1 MQVIGAQ
8 RDEELGVVVVE
19 DLIWDT
25 GSVDAS
31 KNLDIDIS
39 VGFKKIS
46 IEGDRKLALK
56 EGNWDIVVLELNF
69 VLVNSLGGGFE
80 ECVDCE
86 QEKVCSRFDSYTTY
100 LYFTLACASRISIIM
115 YEYSS
120 IIDNLSIYYVNYN
133 DTCFR

>member
-8 RDEELGVVVVE
+8 RDEELGVVVVG

-39 VGFKKIS
+39 VGFKKIF
-46 IEGDRKLALK
+46 I
-56 EGNWDIVVLELNF
+56 EGNWDIVALELNF

-100 LYFTLACASRISIIM
+100 LYFTLACTSRKSIIM
-115 YEYSS
+115 YEYWS
-120 IIDNLSIYYVNYN
+120 IIDNLCIYRKHVSL
-133 DTCFR
+133 

>member
-8 RDEELGVVVVE
+8 RDEELGVVVVG

-39 VGFKKIS
+39 VGFKKIF
-46 IEGDRKLALK
+46 I
-56 EGNWDIVVLELNF
+56 EGNWDIVALELNF

-86 QEKVCSRFDSYTTY
+86 QEKVYSRFDSYTTY
-100 LYFTLACASRISIIM
+100 LYFTLACTSRKSIIM
-115 YEYSS
+115 YEYLS
-120 IIDNLSIYYVNYN
+120 IIDNLCNY
-133 DTCFR
+133 RKHVSL